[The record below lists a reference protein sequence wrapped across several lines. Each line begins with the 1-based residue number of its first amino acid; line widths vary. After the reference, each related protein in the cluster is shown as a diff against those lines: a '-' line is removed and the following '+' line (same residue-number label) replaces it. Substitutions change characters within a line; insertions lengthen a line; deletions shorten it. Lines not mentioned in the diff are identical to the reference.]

1 MPFMSFGSYLKQKRE
16 SGQLTMKEVAER
28 LGFSSSYISQL
39 ENGTRV
45 PSPKQLPILAEAYG
59 VTEVDLKK
67 RWTEAKILKVSL
79 DTNYKF
85 SMKDVGEKRVHDA
98 TTKMEQGL
106 EELRKTFSV
115 DGHFRLPVLVAIPI
129 DNLDDRLSM
138 TNEFLMLPKENFP
151 VEHRVFGIRITD
163 LDLPDAGILPGDFII
178 LDADQPPKNGDIT
191 IVGTP
196 DGLIMTHYF
205 ERGDHLELRPEK
217 EGFKKTY
224 RLTESKIIGRLI
236 YHLKK
241 Y

>member
-1 MPFMSFGSYLKQKRE
+1 MSFGSYLKQKRE
-16 SGQLTMKEVAER
+16 DSQLTMKEVAER
-28 LGFSSSYISQL
+28 LGFSSSYISQI

-45 PSPKQLPILAEAYG
+45 PSPKQLPVLANAYG
-59 VTEVDLKK
+59 VTEADLKK

-85 SMKDVGEKRVHDA
+85 NMKDVGEKRVHDA
-98 TTKMEQGL
+98 TTKLEQGL
-106 EELRKTFSV
+106 EELRRSFSV

-151 VEHRVFGIRITD
+151 VDHRVFGIRITD

-196 DGLIMTHYF
+196 DGLVMIHYF

-217 EGFKKTY
+217 TGFKKTY
-224 RLTESKIIGRLI
+224 HLTESKIIGRLI